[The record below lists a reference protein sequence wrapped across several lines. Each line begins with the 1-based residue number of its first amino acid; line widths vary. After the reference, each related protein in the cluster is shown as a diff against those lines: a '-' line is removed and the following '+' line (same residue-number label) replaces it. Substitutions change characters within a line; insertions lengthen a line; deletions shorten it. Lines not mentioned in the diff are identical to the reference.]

1 MAHILWDEVEL
12 EIKRRKRV
20 SRGVAWCMVA
30 TFFLVIIVLAV
41 FTSPDPAFP
50 EETWYYRKA
59 YDYRDAVGLLAAAD
73 MSGRG
78 LAVVLR
84 NVGDHVKPHVDGYVK
99 PSGPSSVLLQRIAD
113 RADLIQSMVSD
124 FNGYYVR
131 GGRTYFVSLNQTGE
145 LREEVGRLFFGQP
158 MDRWTSIPHYL
169 TPDSLCIGRVQ
180 AWKIISDGR
189 EQAVNAGP
197 FFGMF
202 EQGRC
207 TSLASVGVTG
217 APFRITGSGGNAVL
231 TLERDGSAS
240 LYSLEGRAVR
250 LLNERSGVLNI
261 PADVAVGDGIYV
273 MAYNS
278 ISNGSLTGW
287 VVYTDFNRTSVHRLS
302 FPNEFVVAVRGG
314 SPVQVVTVS
323 ADGTWFRDGRVK
335 RLFKGSALEVSWDR
349 RLPPE
354 IGIPASRT
362 ALLLHVGRGGS
373 MESGVVFY
381 NFMTVWQKLA
391 YVIVQ
396 NLQLV
401 LLGHLIPLLRGIF
414 TIATNRRRKPRV
426 YALSLALLLLCSS
439 LIPAGISQ
447 ENLSL
452 KQAAVEKLN
461 TLEIMLKTADRYVV
475 ASYLVRAASARPAD
489 PYLVDVAYYAE
500 RARLAFLA
508 GDYIAGEW
516 LLTVASQKL
525 KALSSQDPVYM
536 KLHHDSLRRGH
547 EASFLTPFVYESQL
561 KQHME
566 RLAQAEAEA
575 VKALEAAG
583 VRLRLQVVRS
593 SPARCLAVPE
603 PVEQVAATAIP
614 AYEGVCTFLI
624 EKQLYAAMALFGILD
639 NPHAYYAMLV
649 TDLVKDV
656 VLDIVDAAR
665 AGKLGAKAV
674 KAFITAEEWRNL
686 VGVPKPMFLLEHF
699 KSIED
704 GVDRVK
710 LLAKVK
716 EFCRNRPEA
725 CGYALIRNADEAEEF
740 LATVSRKVPEI
751 IDSAHYK
758 RFLKN
763 VADRGL
769 EKAFE
774 ELTGLPPPPNPTFFA
789 LIPHLYL
796 FYVDPDYRIDYMKVM
811 RLETFD
817 EAVVLKAAI
826 TANIVGF
833 IWHINTT
840 KAYPP
845 PPLVFIVTATENK
858 HGCEKGYTMHYI
870 VWNITWSFDP
880 AYLRREVVEY
890 DKGVRLTYNRANE
903 SVVMLEDTAKCPYG
917 SEEGGMDYDDAI
929 ITIRWVGGNRFR
941 IASAG
946 GERTWI
952 VVLTMADRVLMGNDR
967 LLSPGLFYERHEV
980 IVDAPETVVR

>member
-1 MAHILWDEVEL
+1 MAHIPWDEVEL

-41 FTSPDPAFP
+41 LTSPDPAFP

-231 TLERDGSAS
+231 TLERDGSVS

-250 LLNERSGVLNI
+250 LLNERSVVLNI

-302 FPNEFVVAVRGG
+302 FPNEFVAAVRGG

-354 IGIPASRT
+354 VGIPASKT
-362 ALLLHVGRGGS
+362 AFLLHVGRGGS

-401 LLGHLIPLLRGIF
+401 LLGHLIPLLRGVF
-414 TIATNRRRKPRV
+414 MIATNRRRKPRV
-426 YALSLALLLLCSS
+426 YALSLVLLLLCSS

-614 AYEGVCTFLI
+614 AYEGVCTFLV

-656 VLDIVDAAR
+656 VLDIAVT
-665 AGKLGAKAV
+665 GKIGAKAV
-674 KAFITAEEWRNL
+674 KASITAEEWKNI

-710 LLAKVK
+710 LLAKVG
-716 EFCRNRPEA
+716 EFCRQRPEA

-740 LATVSRKVPEI
+740 LAVVSRKVPEI

-763 VADRGL
+763 VADSGL
-769 EKAFE
+769 EEAFE
-774 ELTGLPPPPNPTFFA
+774 ELTGLPPPPNPMFFA
-789 LIPHLYL
+789 SIPHLYL
-796 FYVDPDYRIDYMKVM
+796 FYVDPDYRIDYRKVM
-811 RLETFD
+811 RFETFD
-817 EAVVLKAAI
+817 EAVVL
-826 TANIVGF
+826 
-833 IWHINTT
+833 
-840 KAYPP
+840 
-845 PPLVFIVTATENK
+845 
-858 HGCEKGYTMHYI
+858 
-870 VWNITWSFDP
+870 
-880 AYLRREVVEY
+880 
-890 DKGVRLTYNRANE
+890 
-903 SVVMLEDTAKCPYG
+903 
-917 SEEGGMDYDDAI
+917 
-929 ITIRWVGGNRFR
+929 
-941 IASAG
+941 
-946 GERTWI
+946 
-952 VVLTMADRVLMGNDR
+952 
-967 LLSPGLFYERHEV
+967 
-980 IVDAPETVVR
+980 